1 MLVNGIP
8 PLKGAREM
16 FFLGF
21 IFMRLI
27 SILLFFSIVSF
38 KNYADEN
45 SLIGFYKSCDRDGTF
60 REFQITDNRTIIV
73 SNKSVP
79 IRFFKT
85 KIKETS
91 LIISQS
97 IYNSIQLAYPDTLVV
112 IEQSNTKVILKG

>member
-79 IRFFKT
+79 
-85 KIKETS
+85 KETS